1 MNQGEAES
9 AASYFRQSLR
19 YSPGS
24 LPSQLG
30 LAQSL
35 ESSGSLHEADEV
47 YQGLIKTAGH
57 TPVGE
62 WAKEGRTRIAHA
74 LMRNASSE
82 RPDVLMYCLGALEL
96 FETMTDE
103 QIQALGREIAILG
116 MRGLDINDPSQK
128 YTLNSLPGDFS
139 GMHLVSLMYA
149 AFQQVAP
156 GTDVGIDLSREY
168 AQAVDLFEAR

>member
-1 MNQGEAES
+1 MPRSTSVKAY
-9 AASYFRQSLR
+9 ATRPTA
-19 YSPGS
+19 S
-24 LPSQLG
+24 LPNSVSLNPSNL
-30 LAQSL
+30 LAAFTKLTRSIRD
-35 ESSGSLHEADEV
+35 SS
-47 YQGLIKTAGH
+47 KTAGH

-103 QIQALGREIAILG
+103 EIQALGREIAILG

-128 YTLNSLPGDFS
+128 YTFNSLPGDFS
-139 GMHLVSLMYA
+139 GMHLVSLMYT
-149 AFQQVAP
+149 AFQRVAP

-168 AQAVDLFEAR
+168 AQAVALLEAR